1 MAYRVNPELVDEL
14 AKFGGE
20 TANKCFN
27 CGNCTAVCALSK
39 GDTVFPRKIIRY
51 LQLGLDRRLEESP
64 EPWMCYYC
72 GTCSDTCP
80 REAEPGE
87 LMMAMRRWLTARY
100 DWTGLSKRLY
110 LSEKFEFGM
119 LGVVALIVLALFY
132 VPGWLG
138 AAFGFPA
145 LTAEALQHVRLDLF
159 APKAVVHYGDW
170 ALAAL
175 LLVLLASNGARMLYF
190 LARGN
195 PRRAPLSLW
204 LSKLPELLIH
214 GATQKRWRECDRDTR
229 WRWLQH
235 LLLVTG
241 YATMFLL
248 VVVFL
253 QWFQRDGTDF
263 HWTALFGYYGTVML
277 LGATVLAMRGRLRKD
292 EPLHKFSHASD
303 WMFLVLLFLTALSG
317 IVLHVFRLLDMPWP
331 TYVLY
336 VVHLMIAVPMLVVE
350 VPFGKW
356 LHLVLRPVAAWVVAV
371 REAELAMP
379 VPATA
384 RARPAAA

>member
-1 MAYRVNPELVDEL
+1 MAYRVNPDLASEL
-14 AKFGGE
+14 AAFGGE

-72 GTCSDTCP
+72 GTCSETCP

-100 DWTGLSKRLY
+100 DWSGLSRRLY
-110 LSEKFEFGM
+110 LSEKFELGI
-119 LGVVALIVLALFY
+119 LGVVALIVLGLFF

-145 LTAEALQHVRLDLF
+145 LNPEALQHVRLDVF
-159 APKAVVHYGDW
+159 APKQVVHYGDW

-204 LSKLPELLIH
+204 LSKLPQLAIH
-214 GATQKRWRECDRDTR
+214 GATQRRWLECDRDTR
-229 WRWLQH
+229 MRWLQH

-253 QWFQRDGTDF
+253 KWFQRDGADF
-263 HWTALFGYYGTVML
+263 HWTALLGYYGTAML
-277 LGATVLAMRGRLRKD
+277 LGVTVLAMRSRLRKA

-331 TYVLY
+331 TYVSY

-356 LHLVLRPVAAWVVAV
+356 LHLVLRPVATWVVAV
-371 REAELAMP
+371 REAELALPAP
-379 VPATA
+379 VPA
-384 RARPAAA
+384 RARPVAA

>member
-1 MAYRVNPELVDEL
+1 
-14 AKFGGE
+14 
-20 TANKCFN
+20 
-27 CGNCTAVCALSK
+27 
-39 GDTVFPRKIIRY
+39 
-51 LQLGLDRRLEESP
+51 
-64 EPWMCYYC
+64 
-72 GTCSDTCP
+72 
-80 REAEPGE
+80 
-87 LMMAMRRWLTARY
+87 MMAMRRWLTARY
-100 DWTGLSKRLY
+100 DWSGLSKRLY
-110 LSEKFEFGM
+110 LSEKFEFGI
-119 LGVVALIVLALFY
+119 LGVVALIVLGLFF

-145 LTAEALQHVRLDLF
+145 LNPEALQHVRLDIF
-159 APKAVVHYGDW
+159 APKQLVHYGDW
-170 ALAAL
+170 VLAAL
-175 LLVLLASNGARMLYF
+175 LLVLLASNGARMLHF

-235 LLLVTG
+235 FLLVTG

-253 QWFQRDGTDF
+253 KWFQRDGTDF

-331 TYVLY
+331 TYVFY
-336 VVHLMIAVPMLVVE
+336 VAHLMIAVPMLVVE

-379 VPATA
+379 A
-384 RARPAAA
+384 PAAATVRPLAA